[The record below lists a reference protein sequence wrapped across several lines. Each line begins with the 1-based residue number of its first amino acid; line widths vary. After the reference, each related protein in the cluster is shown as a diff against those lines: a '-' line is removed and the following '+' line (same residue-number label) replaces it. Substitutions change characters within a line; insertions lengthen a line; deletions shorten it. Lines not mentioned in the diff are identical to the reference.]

1 MRLVGS
7 VANTCIPRG
16 SVGIDD
22 VEGVA
27 IGAVVA
33 ASVLPSALA
42 AA

>member
-7 VANTCIPRG
+7 VANTCILRG

-22 VEGVA
+22 IEEVA
-27 IGAVVA
+27 ISAVVV
-33 ASVLPSALA
+33 ASVLPLALA